1 MRSHPLFICL
11 GLGFKLAT
19 RHARASSTRLLSS
32 GRGLCV
38 RCDYNRGSLECEPT
52 VRLLVSVYGKGNLA
66 FGAEKGRCQ
75 RAPTLFFFRATMR
88 TSAERRSVRR
98 LSAIP
103 VPQRSL
109 GDESRNIMSFKN
121 LQLLPESQICRSNRV
136 QNGGMSWKN

>member
-52 VRLLVSVYGKGNLA
+52 VRLLVNVYGKGNLA
-66 FGAEKGRCQ
+66 FGAPRL
-75 RAPTLFFFRATMR
+75 APLARGAALGLSSSKAFEIGYAFRVSGAR
-88 TSAERRSVRR
+88 GDA
-98 LSAIP
+98 LS
-103 VPQRSL
+103 
-109 GDESRNIMSFKN
+109 D
-121 LQLLPESQICRSNRV
+121 
-136 QNGGMSWKN
+136 